1 MEVKDIQ
8 NQFNIVAKKYD
19 ENRRKFIPCFDG
31 FYLDTT
37 DFIASNIDNPK
48 SVLDLGAGT
57 GILTSFWYQNFPK
70 SNYTLVDIAEDMLR
84 IARERFCGMT
94 NIEYLVEDYT
104 KKLPDRDFDLI
115 ISALSIHHLEH
126 AEKIELFKRIFEK
139 LPVGGVFVNY
149 DQFCAGSEAL
159 NNWYDVY
166 WENGFEKSGL
176 SKEDISLWKERR
188 KLDREC
194 SVEQQSD
201 MLKDCGFEIVKCVY
215 TMQKFSVT
223 VAIK

>member
-1 MEVKDIQ
+1 
-8 NQFNIVAKKYD
+8 
-19 ENRRKFIPCFDG
+19 
-31 FYLDTT
+31 
-37 DFIASNIDNPK
+37 
-48 SVLDLGAGT
+48 
-57 GILTSFWYQNFPK
+57 
-70 SNYTLVDIAEDMLR
+70 MLR

-149 DQFCAGSEAL
+149 DQFCAGSQAL
-159 NNWYDVY
+159 NNWYDGY
-166 WENGFEKSGL
+166 WESGFEKSGL
-176 SKEDISLWKERR
+176 NKEDISLWKERR

-201 MLKDCGFEIVKCVY
+201 MLRACGFTTVKCVY